1 MSNSNNVRASN
12 NVGADVKVG
21 PYQTWSSRLASGE
34 RLTAAEI
41 GELASTHDILAVGML
56 ADEVRRRTHGTRVT
70 FARVACCPFDKPL
83 AEAVPLTARE
93 VRLTGTPESL
103 DVAVTAV

>member
-34 RLTAAEI
+34 RLTAAGFRMLLRKPI
-41 GELASTHDILAVGML
+41 DPWALSRAIATLAGQS
-56 ADEVRRRTHGTRVT
+56 
-70 FARVACCPFDKPL
+70 
-83 AEAVPLTARE
+83 
-93 VRLTGTPESL
+93 
-103 DVAVTAV
+103 